1 MVDAIE
7 ASTRP
12 VVAAIHGMALG
23 GGLEVALGC
32 HYRISTPNA
41 KLGLPEVALGLLP
54 GAGGTQRLPRL
65 VGVETAL
72 DMIVSGSPVSA
83 AKAAEMGLLAKHA
96 DESRLTEEAVAF
108 ARPFHATRRAADKRV
123 AHRKRVV
130 EAQWGE

>member
-41 KLGLPEVALGLLP
+41 KLGLPEVTLGLLP

-83 AKAAEMGLLAKHA
+83 AKAAEMGLIDKLA
-96 DESRLTEEAVAF
+96 DESRLTEEE
-108 ARPFHATRRAADKRV
+108 D
-123 AHRKRVV
+123 RKRVV
-130 EAQWGE
+130 

>member
-41 KLGLPEVALGLLP
+41 KLGLPEVTLGLLP

-72 DMIVSGSPVSA
+72 DMIVSGSPVRSA
-83 AKAAEMGLLAKHA
+83 EHTSELQSLMRT
-96 DESRLTEEAVAF
+96 SYAVF
-108 ARPFHATRRAADKRV
+108 CLK
-123 AHRKRVV
+123 K
-130 EAQWGE
+130 QNK